1 MQTGASSVSVAPA
14 ASEGPGGELGVSV
27 EAAQAAADLSAVE
40 QQQIFRLMMFGFSR
54 KKIVEALREQAAGR
68 EMADED
74 EALGLL
80 LRRIL
85 LRRRGAAA
93 AAAEEERQAR
103 LAAMAEGDELAE
115 MWEEEQEALAGIFD
129 ADFAKVGRAR
139 CEITLRCALGDGA
152 AGHAAEQGRQL
163 VDGEAEHEIR
173 MVVVVPEASRYPAEP
188 PLVAFLCA
196 ALLPKTCLEVRAINA
211 HLRARHRLTPSDRL
225 IVAGLQVTKR
235 LLKEAARLVSTNL
248 TEFEAPAPVLWELSS
263 WLEEELPKILQLV
276 MPGRGLFGDDVE
288 LQLEPEPEPQLKA
301 IHKTKYDRSRER
313 EAKKQAAQKKEKRL
327 QMERKTHDPIDAQPP
342 R

>member
-1 MQTGASSVSVAPA
+1 M
-14 ASEGPGGELGVSV
+14 SV

-40 QQQIFRLMMFGFSR
+40 QQQIFRLMNFGFSR

-93 AAAEEERQAR
+93 AQAEEERQAR

-139 CEITLRCALGDGA
+139 CEVTLRCALGDGA
-152 AGHAAEQGRQL
+152 AGHAAEQGGQ
-163 VDGEAEHEIR
+163 VDGGTEHEIR

-188 PLVAFLCA
+188 PLVAFLCG
-196 ALLPKTCLEVRAINA
+196 ALLPKTCLEVRTINA
-211 HLRARHRLTPSDRL
+211 SACAAPSDT
-225 IVAGLQVTKR
+225 I
-235 LLKEAARLVSTNL
+235 
-248 TEFEAPAPVLWELSS
+248 
-263 WLEEELPKILQLV
+263 
-276 MPGRGLFGDDVE
+276 
-288 LQLEPEPEPQLKA
+288 
-301 IHKTKYDRSRER
+301 
-313 EAKKQAAQKKEKRL
+313 
-327 QMERKTHDPIDAQPP
+327 
-342 R
+342 